1 MVFWDTNQNEFF
13 CFSFPQGAFSNQQNI
28 YRFFSH
34 TKLFF
39 TNKDYVF
46 TIKNETLPTIIEILA
61 RQFAFSSANMEF
73 SPTQMW
79 FYIPKA
85 SQSKLPFFT
94 PKKKWSIQIT
104 VLSVSLRTLG
114 IFRVNMAEF
123 MWTYGDYTV
132 EQLGKGGE
140 GINTLGIPEMS
151 LAQNGAMVIRPIN
164 KKGYSRKGDFI
175 NKNLGKWT
183 IEASPRIMRWLE
195 VFSICAELMVSK
207 TWLDSKVYLRKISL
221 NSNLRHW
228 NCHGHWEFAQRPEMI
243 LMARS
248 TSEVVMISPGL
259 FLDFLGCSR
268 ISNLLWLKFITPIL
282 DGLIFTVILPDTLL

>member
-1 MVFWDTNQNEFF
+1 MENKKCSKPPTSNGILSYQSKWVF
-13 CFSFPQGAFSNQQNI
+13 CFSFPQGVFSNQQNI
-28 YRFFSH
+28 CRFFSH

-61 RQFAFSSANMEF
+61 RQFAFLSANMEF

-85 SQSKLPFFT
+85 SQSKHAIFT

-104 VLSVSLRTLG
+104 VLSVSLRTMG

-140 GINTLGIPEMS
+140 AINTLGIPEMS

-164 KKGYSRKGDFI
+164 KKG
-175 NKNLGKWT
+175 
-183 IEASPRIMRWLE
+183 
-195 VFSICAELMVSK
+195 
-207 TWLDSKVYLRKISL
+207 
-221 NSNLRHW
+221 
-228 NCHGHWEFAQRPEMI
+228 
-243 LMARS
+243 
-248 TSEVVMISPGL
+248 
-259 FLDFLGCSR
+259 
-268 ISNLLWLKFITPIL
+268 
-282 DGLIFTVILPDTLL
+282 